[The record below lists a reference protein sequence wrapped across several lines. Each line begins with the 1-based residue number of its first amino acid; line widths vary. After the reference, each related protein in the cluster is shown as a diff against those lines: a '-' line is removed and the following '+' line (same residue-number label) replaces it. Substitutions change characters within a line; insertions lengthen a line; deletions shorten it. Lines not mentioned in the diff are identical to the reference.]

1 MVGGWDRLSREVRMS
16 TRERAVVAF
25 DCEEAE
31 KIGTSL
37 RQLMLAPGDFEPD
50 HRDGPFT
57 RAELDVLEAK
67 LDGEPPVALTDR
79 EANTI
84 AEALARRTAYSAD
97 SEQIKTIGKKLLG
110 AFEEKR

>member
-1 MVGGWDRLSREVRMS
+1 VS

-31 KIGTSL
+31 KIGTAL
-37 RQLMLAPGDFEPD
+37 RQLMLAPRGFEPD
-50 HRDGPFT
+50 HGDGPFT

-67 LDGEPPVALTDR
+67 LDEEPPVALTSR

-84 AEALARRTAYSAD
+84 AEALTRRTAYSAD
-97 SEQIKTIGKKLLG
+97 SEQIKTIGKRLLD